1 LKKIILLT
9 IILNTLLFS
18 NNIFDIKRLN
28 FESIEFNT
36 KAKMRI
42 YNNGVTAFNLPI
54 KIYSKTEAIK
64 ETETGYIRKSIF
76 KIKFT
81 AIKTD
86 KMTFSTETLT
96 EFDKEYRLTK
106 LTEKIDRNG
115 ERQTVIC
122 VPLRECWIEENY
134 KKEIEYTIGY
144 KSDVFLLEC
153 DNNSQKKMQSN
164 LQKTKIEGLAN
175 LITKKNFIMENN
187 NIRYTIEET
196 TKMTIDTNGTIKSIS
211 SKVKAKDLFSIKYR
225 TKDVVQ
231 LPYLETN

>member
-1 LKKIILLT
+1 
-9 IILNTLLFS
+9 
-18 NNIFDIKRLN
+18 
-28 FESIEFNT
+28 
-36 KAKMRI
+36 M
-42 YNNGVTAFNLPI
+42 
-54 KIYSKTEAIK
+54 
-64 ETETGYIRKSIF
+64 
-76 KIKFT
+76 
-81 AIKTD
+81 
-86 KMTFSTETLT
+86 
-96 EFDKEYRLTK
+96 
-106 LTEKIDRNG
+106 
-115 ERQTVIC
+115 
-122 VPLRECWIEENY
+122 PLRECWIEENY
-134 KKEIEYTIGY
+134 KKEIEYTTGY